1 MGFSLNL
8 VFLFALILVGIS
20 LLSVVFPGLILHEF
34 GHISTDRYDAFE
46 IGNNAILLIVSN
58 LIILSLGFLYKKN
71 KLTGFSLTINKI
83 RSFEISKKQSL
94 VTGIIILAIYIAI
107 TAPELAIDESI
118 RYACLLYTS
127 PSPRD

>member
-8 VFLFALILVGIS
+8 VFLFGLVLVGAS
-20 LLSVVFPGLILHEF
+20 LLSVVFPALILHEF

-58 LIILSLGFLYKKN
+58 IIILSLGFLYKKN
-71 KLTGFSLTINKI
+71 KLPSFSSSINKI
-83 RSFEISKKQSL
+83 RIFEISKKQSL
-94 VTGIIILAIYIAI
+94 IAGIIILIIYSAI

-118 RYACLLYTS
+118 LYA
-127 PSPRD
+127 DFDVVIHGI